1 MNLITTKT
9 RNPKTKNSKKT
20 DLLNYKTLQNEL
32 NIYIEI
38 YEIISIDIDIN
49 IDLETWE
56 ITYWD
61 CRIKSLSEENIDD
74 ITLKKILYLKSEIS
88 LFEYIYENKV

>member
-49 IDLETWE
+49 IDLET
-56 ITYWD
+56 
-61 CRIKSLSEENIDD
+61 
-74 ITLKKILYLKSEIS
+74 
-88 LFEYIYENKV
+88 